1 MGVIAVMLA
10 VAMGS
15 IGYFDRGMSWPAICF
30 LTHNFINLEG
40 LWDKAMFDDY
50 DYNILYMAIILCFL
64 SFSYLSRVLL
74 LFPSVQT
81 SMLSI
86 FRSRPSNA
94 IHKRL
99 ALLRDRV
106 ISSSS
111 KFTGMIWLL
120 AYRLL
125 LCLYCLS
132 KAMVDLYG
140 SLLWEVCLNEPF

>member
-15 IGYFDRGMSWPAICF
+15 IGYFDRGMRRPAICF
-30 LTHNFINLEG
+30 LTHDFINLEG
-40 LWDKAMFDDY
+40 VWDKALFGDY
-50 DYNILYMAIILCFL
+50 DYNILYMVIILCFI

-81 SMLSI
+81 SMLTI

-94 IHKRL
+94 IQKCL
-99 ALLRDRV
+99 TLLRDRI

-111 KFTGMIWLL
+111 KYAGMIWLL

-132 KAMVDLYG
+132 KAVVDLYG